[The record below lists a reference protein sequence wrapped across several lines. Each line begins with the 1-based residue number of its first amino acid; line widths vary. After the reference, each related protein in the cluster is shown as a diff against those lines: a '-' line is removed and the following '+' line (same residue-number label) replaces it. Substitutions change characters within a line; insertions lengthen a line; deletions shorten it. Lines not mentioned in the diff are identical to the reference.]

1 MLKAM
6 LWMDKV
12 DLLKI
17 EMWKSGNK
25 DSVSHSKLRVQ
36 ERIGSTI
43 ESGSRNF
50 MGGYQHPAA
59 VTASDELK

>member
-1 MLKAM
+1 MSKNFVLKKM

-17 EMWKSGNK
+17 EMSDNK
-25 DSVSHSKLRVQ
+25 DSVSHSKLRVR

-50 MGGYQHPAA
+50 I
-59 VTASDELK
+59 

>member
-1 MLKAM
+1 MSKNFILKAM

-50 MGGYQHPAA
+50 IR
-59 VTASDELK
+59 